1 MAARAGALAAQR
13 AKRKKSRTK
22 SSRTMSKSYNNNNNI
37 DIKKELTVE
46 YKNKL
51 KKYHEES
58 KSNSVYN
65 FQIPIV
71 YHMLKLQNS
80 FYFQHAITG
89 FIFLAAIMVAVQTY
103 PTPNGI
109 SNGK

>member
-22 SSRTMSKSYNNNNNI
+22 SSRTMSKSYNNNNI
-37 DIKKELTVE
+37 DIRKKELTVE

-71 YHMLKLQNS
+71 YHMLKLQLWPLIHSHLCYHNS
-80 FYFQHAITG
+80 SNITSAWYDHHH
-89 FIFLAAIMVAVQTY
+89 LYSQ
-103 PTPNGI
+103 
-109 SNGK
+109 

>member
-22 SSRTMSKSYNNNNNI
+22 SSRTMSKSYDNNNI

-80 FYFQHAITG
+80 FYFQNAITG
-89 FIFLAAIMVAVQTY
+89 FIFLAAIMVAVQT
-103 PTPNGI
+103 
-109 SNGK
+109 